1 MYLITNDDEV
11 FGICFLLI
19 LREVLGG
26 HGKFRWGYRY
36 FPHPHCVPRIFVLA
50 YDNKK
55 LFTTQTHDKYRLPK
69 KEP

>member
-26 HGKFRWGYRY
+26 RGKSRRVYRN
-36 FPHPHCVPRIFVLA
+36 FPHPRCVPRVFVSP
-50 YDNKK
+50 YFKKK
-55 LFTTQTHDKYRLPK
+55 LLTI
-69 KEP
+69 